1 MSNSRNLQASFSF
14 LRFVAVAVTLCS
26 MASVTI
32 GQQLRTVPIPREA
45 GSTPKTKSASN
56 KKKNA
61 DPLTLPFWDDFSF
74 TSAHFSPDDPQTAV
88 PNDSL
93 WENSY
98 DVWVKTGIDIDAPTI
113 NVANLDGLDSAGN
126 AYSTDPQENGI
137 RDVLTSRPIDMGT
150 QQVTMAERSSV
161 FLSFFYQWKGN
172 GEPPD
177 KLDNFS
183 VEFLAEDEESWITVA
198 TITPTNDFQSDIFY
212 DTVIQ
217 VSGEEFFHENFRFR
231 FRSYGRMSGPFDTW
245 NIDYVYLDKGRTADD
260 NSFDDGALAS
270 PAGPLFGNYFGIPY
284 PHFLRTAMV
293 GNVGIDVLN
302 LRTNQTNP
310 DPYTYRTTGSFT
322 NFVDGTPVTTEVLL
336 TSADRPVR
344 PGNPLLGPRERFTI
358 ETLPSDQP
366 DPTDTIQFRRMA
378 DSVAVKL
385 KFLLLSNDNG
395 FYQSNDT
402 VSASYF
408 LKDYYAYDDGT
419 AEYAVSVNDNDDQ
432 VVLGFEMAG
441 TEPDLLI
448 GFDIYIPRH
457 NISGF
462 QTADFIVMDAE
473 GNAPRDVISSVTQ
486 SIRQT
491 ARDEFQRITLSRPV
505 IVQDRFF
512 IGWKGSFVSILF
524 VGKDTDT
531 DASANIWVNPSGGW
545 IPNTTVTGTLMIRPV
560 FGPEGTIVG
569 NEKEEATAFDIY
581 PNPSRGS
588 FYVTGNPDQIE
599 VIAPSGAQVPFRQEK
614 HDDRVLVTLS
624 SAHSGVMILI
634 ARKGGIVETRK
645 IILH

>member
-1 MSNSRNLQASFSF
+1 MSNSRTLTASFSYS
-14 LRFVAVAVTLCS
+14 RFVALAAALCCL
-26 MASVTI
+26 ASVAMA
-32 GQQLRTVPIPREA
+32 QQLRTVPIPREV
-45 GSTPKTKSASN
+45 SPSKTKISSN

-61 DPLTLPFWDDFSF
+61 DPPLTLPFWDDFSF
-74 TSAHFSPDDPQTAV
+74 TTVHFSPDDPQTGV

-137 RDVLTSRPIDMGT
+137 RDVLTSRRINLGT

-183 VEFLAEDEESWITVA
+183 VEFLAKDTVSWITAA
-198 TITPTNDFQSDIFY
+198 TITPTNKFQSDVFY

-217 VSGEEFFHENFRFR
+217 VSGEEFFHEKFRFR

-245 NIDYVYLDKGRTADD
+245 NLDYVYLDKGRSADD
-260 NSFDDGALAS
+260 NSFPDGALAS
-270 PAGPLFGNYFGIPY
+270 PAGPLFGEYFSVPY
-284 PHFLRTAMV
+284 PHFLRAAAV
-293 GNVGIDVLN
+293 GNVKIDVLN

-310 DPYTYRTTGSFT
+310 DPYTYRTTGTFT
-322 NFVDGTPVTTEVLL
+322 NFVDGTPINTEVLL
-336 TSADRPVR
+336 TPADRPVR

-358 ETLPSDQP
+358 ETLSSDQP
-366 DPTDTIQFRRMA
+366 DPTDTIQFRKMA
-378 DSVAVKL
+378 DSVGVKL

-402 VSASYF
+402 VSANYF

-432 VVLGFEMAG
+432 VALGFNIADS
-441 TEPDLLI
+441 EPDLLI
-448 GFDIYIPRH
+448 GFDIYVPRF

-462 QTADFIVMDAE
+462 QAGDFFVMDAE

-491 ARDEFQRITLSRPV
+491 NRDEFQRITLSRPV
-505 IVQDRFF
+505 IVQDLFF
-512 IGWKGSFVSILF
+512 VGWKGSFASVLY

-560 FGPEGTIVG
+560 FGPAGPIVG
-569 NEKEEATAFDIY
+569 NEEESAAFDVY

-588 FYVTGNPDQIE
+588 FYVTGNPDQLE
-599 VIAPSGAQVPFRQEK
+599 VIAPSGAKIPFRQEK
-614 HDDRVLVTLS
+614 QDDRVLVTLS
-624 SAHSGVMILI
+624 ATPGVLILI
-634 ARKGGIVETRK
+634 ARKGGVVETKK